1 MPPKLLANTQRS
13 CLQPFAVF
21 VTGPDFCLLAGLC
34 MVRSSMK
41 PFLWLE
47 VRRLCIVQDEKQLY
61 LLSHRDE
68 TTDALGSFPIPTKV
82 CRQKFHRF
90 FSA

>member
-1 MPPKLLANTQRS
+1 
-13 CLQPFAVF
+13 
-21 VTGPDFCLLAGLC
+21 

-68 TTDALGSFPIPTKV
+68 TTDALGSSPVPAHV
-82 CRQKFHRF
+82 CRRKCQGFR
-90 FSA
+90 SA